1 MSSNMNTAPVSP
13 NKNVG
18 KASGSAGGWSQ
29 LESGLIVPSSL
40 AQEVGGMTR
49 DERIAD
55 GQKRV
60 DALKSR
66 AKDGLGKM
74 MQGLKDYFY
83 IGVSRGAELSGR
95 LTEKG
100 AEAKEAAGNT
110 YAAAKEKASELFNK
124 GRDFIAQ
131 KAEESRQRKAARL
144 AKRQER
150 IAELDSRQV
159 ERTDREQARQYMEEL
174 RAGQDIAAEA
184 ADRQAGKLVERAQ
197 EVVAEAGR
205 KLNETNKQLAEA
217 AREEHKARVE
227 AEEAA
232 QAAEAAIAEADQ
244 DPENEELRLVVEEK
258 AGLSTAANAKLKRA
272 SLKVQNLE
280 AAASRLAA
288 KAERAAQTAESAQ
301 ERIESR
307 HQQAKTRKAERVA
320 ARREA
325 RGDKWESAKDRVMRI
340 ANNDPNWLKRF
351 GAKVAIASGKLA
363 RKVVDGLV
371 SAGRGFA
378 EGRREDAAQRAPQA
392 VPVKVQN

>member
-1 MSSNMNTAPVSP
+1 MSSNMNTVPVPP
-13 NKNVG
+13 NENVG
-18 KASGSAGGWSQ
+18 EAPKVPDGWSQ
-29 LESGLIVPSSL
+29 LESGFIVPGRL
-40 AQEVGGMTR
+40 AQEVGSMTR

-55 GQKRV
+55 GQERV
-60 DALKSR
+60 GALKSQ

-74 MQGLKDYFY
+74 MRGLREGFY

-95 LTEKG
+95 LAEKG
-100 AEAKEAAGNT
+100 AEAKEAAGNAW
-110 YAAAKEKASELFNK
+110 AAAKEKTSELFNK

-131 KAEESRQRKAARL
+131 QAENARGRKAARL

-150 IAELDSRQV
+150 TAELDSRQA
-159 ERTDREQARQYMEEL
+159 ERTDREQARQHMEEL

-217 AREEHKARVE
+217 VRQERAARAE
-227 AEEAA
+227 AEAAA
-232 QAAEAAIAEADQ
+232 QAAETAMTEAGQ
-244 DPENEELRLVVEEK
+244 DPENEELRLVAEEK

-288 KAERAAQTAESAQ
+288 KAERAAQTAENAQ

-307 HQQAKTRKAERVA
+307 RQQAETRKAERAA

-325 RGDKWESAKDRVMRI
+325 RGDKWESAKDRIMRI

-351 GAKVAIASGKLA
+351 GAKAAIASGKLA

-378 EGRREDAAQRAPQA
+378 EGWREAAAQKAPQA

>member
-13 NKNVG
+13 NENVG
-18 KASGSAGGWSQ
+18 EASGSAGGWSQ
-29 LESGLIVPSSL
+29 LESGLIVPSRL

-49 DERIAD
+49 EKRIAD
-55 GQKRV
+55 GQERV

-66 AKDGLGKM
+66 ARDGLGKI
-74 MQGLKDYFY
+74 MQGLKDHFY
-83 IGVSRGAELSGR
+83 ISVSRGAELSGQ
-95 LTEKG
+95 LAEKG
-100 AEAKEAAGNT
+100 AEAKEAAGNAW
-110 YAAAKEKASELFNK
+110 AAAKAKTSELFNK

-131 KAEESRQRKAARL
+131 QAENARGRKAARL

-150 IAELDSRQV
+150 IAELDSRQA
-159 ERTDREQARQYMEEL
+159 ERTDREQARQYMKEL

-217 AREEHKARVE
+217 AREEHEARAE
-227 AEEAA
+227 AEGAARAAEEAMA
-232 QAAEAAIAEADQ
+232 RADQ
-244 DPENEELRLVVEEK
+244 NPEDEELRLIAEEK
-258 AGLSTAANAKLKRA
+258 AGLSTAANAKLKRV
-272 SLKVQNLE
+272 SLRVQNLE

-288 KAERAAQTAESAQ
+288 KAERTAKTAESAQ

-307 HQQAKTRKAERVA
+307 RQQAETRKAERAA

-325 RGDKWESAKDRVMRI
+325 RGDKWESAKDRIMRI

-351 GAKVAIASGKLA
+351 GAKAAIASGKLA

-378 EGRREDAAQRAPQA
+378 EGWREAAAQKAPQA